1 MKSMTA
7 RFADLANKGQP
18 QDLVIPFFTPKEG
31 EPVVGILLGIES
43 VQNEKVVEPCNRY
56 ILETDTGSLSI
67 LMGAATDK
75 QLGDKLHI
83 GWLTYIEF
91 QGKFTIDNGAKQ
103 VNRWKV
109 QQVEDV
115 TP

>member
-1 MKSMTA
+1 MKSMA
-7 RFADLANKGQP
+7 QRFADRFNEDQP
-18 QDLVIPFFTPKEG
+18 EDLVIPFFTPKEG
-31 EPVVGILLGIES
+31 EPVIGVLLAMET
-43 VQNEKVVEPCNRY
+43 VQNEKVKEPCQRY

-75 QLGDKLHI
+75 QLAGKLNL

-109 QQVEDV
+109 QQVEYA
-115 TP
+115 PE